1 MNESMPVV
9 AEGEQKRIQTL
20 EEISQEL
27 VEMHDIP
34 LVQAEK
40 LAKITTENES
50 QNPYIAAKK
59 EQVAQTIRDAIA
71 DWKMYNHNN

>member
-50 QNPYIAAKK
+50 QNPYIAAEK
-59 EQVAQTIRDAIA
+59 EQVAQTIKDAIA